1 VIRAWWL
8 LALWAADGV
17 VQVSGLTQP
26 WDDALLR
33 VFYAFEADPIVRKD
47 APVTPH
53 DGVGVWLR
61 DDLLVTAGHVVRGGT
76 SMRARAG
83 GQEVSLSVADVDVD
97 QDVAWLRPVSGAL
110 VPSPRPLSHAT
121 AVQLP
126 DGAWGHITAS
136 SPRAVTG
143 AARVFLQTDLLVKPG
158 LSGSPLLD
166 ADGAVAGLVVGGL
179 RTQGSD
185 EGPAIAA
192 PPSSLVPRARTAAV
206 AEQALSVGAA
216 PDLTWRGL
224 PLRFVDGAVEVASVP
239 ERWARFGWLPGMRL
253 ARAGGSAVAE
263 SEARALLEGLTGA
276 VIVEVAG
283 VGPLVAP
290 G

>member
-1 VIRAWWL
+1 MIRAWWL

-33 VFYAFEADPIVRKD
+33 VFYAFEAEPIVRKD

-53 DGVGVWLR
+53 DGFGVWLR

-76 SMRARAG
+76 SVRARAG
-83 GQEVSLSVADVDVD
+83 GQEVTLAVADVDVD
-97 QDVAWLRPVSGAL
+97 QDVAWLRPGSGAL
-110 VPSPRPLSHAT
+110 TPSPRPLSHAT

-126 DGAWGHITAS
+126 DGAWGHVTGS
-136 SPRAVTG
+136 SSRAVTG
-143 AARVFLQTDLLVKPG
+143 AARTFLQTDLLVRPG

-192 PPSSLVPRARTAAV
+192 PPSSLVPRARAEAAK
-206 AEQALSVGAA
+206 EQALSVGAA
-216 PDLTWRGL
+216 PDLTWRDL
-224 PLRFVDGAVEVASVP
+224 PLRFVNGAVEVTSTP
-239 ERWARFGWLPGMRL
+239 ERWAHFGWRPGMQIL
-253 ARAGGSAVAE
+253 RAGGAE
-263 SEARALLEGLTGA
+263 VDEAGARAILEALVGP
-276 VIVEVAG
+276 VIVEIVG
-283 VGPLVAP
+283 VGPLIAP